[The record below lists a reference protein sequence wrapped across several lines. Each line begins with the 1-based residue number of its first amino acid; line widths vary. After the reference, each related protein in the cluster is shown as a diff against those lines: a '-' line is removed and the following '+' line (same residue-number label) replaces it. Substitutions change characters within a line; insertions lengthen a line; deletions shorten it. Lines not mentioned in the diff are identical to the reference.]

1 MSKIVSYWYLVMRL
15 WIQHQRGVGGG
26 QCWQYN
32 NVNPAIVIILWYSNY
47 RENICQPYLYISG
60 YHKVPSQTIPHYS
73 PDHPHHALLWCL
85 GQGMFRYSGDICTIH
100 PSNWLMQYV
109 QCTVSLSKLKKR
121 ASKSGFWKQNL
132 SLVTIATAQKE
143 RHNLIFINLFFTK
156 FSTQA

>member
-73 PDHPHHALLWCL
+73 PDHPHHSLLWCL
-85 GQGMFRYSGDICTIH
+85 GQGIFRYSTQFIPQIDLCSMYNVQYPYQKWRKEPVKAGSGNKICLLWRLQPLRRNGII
-100 PSNWLMQYV
+100 WFL
-109 QCTVSLSKLKKR
+109 
-121 ASKSGFWKQNL
+121 
-132 SLVTIATAQKE
+132 
-143 RHNLIFINLFFTK
+143 
-156 FSTQA
+156 